1 MILFDHLPC
10 PALLMHEDL
19 TILQANEAVC
29 SLLSDCNL
37 EDDMVSLS
45 TLCAPEEVEAL
56 RDTLSELEA
65 GGQKNITLTFNRP
78 GHDDLATRIAL
89 SRLPEQK
96 VLLLLT
102 DCRQRQ
108 ETVSGR
114 NKLRILEEQY
124 EHNPAGILLVN
135 DRMEMLSYNRQFL
148 QMWNIPVHVQQNR
161 DDNESLQTVLAQLKN
176 PQTFLDKVQE
186 LYQTPDQSST
196 DEVELKDGRTFYRH
210 SYPIFTDKTY
220 LGRVWYFLDITPL
233 KAAQR
238 KIIRQQKFQRAVLEN
253 MQDGIVACNTE
264 KILTIFN
271 RASREIH
278 GCDPAHVPV
287 KEWGEYYQLYHT
299 DGITPLRTD
308 EIPLVRAFEG
318 EQVRNQEMLVIS
330 TDGKKRELRAN
341 GQAMY
346 DNEGNKLGAV
356 ISLHDITDLKQAKKK
371 LQYLAYHDALTDLP
385 NRRMFHDLLEQNIRR
400 ARRNKEKTAVLFL
413 DLDNFK
419 RINDRHGH
427 EAGDRLLI
435 DLATIL
441 RVHLRDSDILCR
453 WGGDEFLIALPE
465 ITSSG
470 MARRVAKK
478 ICGVVEDELAT
489 RCNGC
494 EISTSIGVA
503 LYPDHGQ
510 NPDMLI
516 RRADMAMYLAKQGG
530 KNQYHLAPEGDFL
543 PDEEQCNM
551 HSSLRDR

>member
-1 MILFDHLPC
+1 
-10 PALLMHEDL
+10 MHEDL

-29 SLLSDCNL
+29 CLLSDCNL

-253 MQDGIVACNTE
+253 MQDGIVACNTG

-400 ARRNKEKTAVLFL
+400 A
-413 DLDNFK
+413 
-419 RINDRHGH
+419 
-427 EAGDRLLI
+427 
-435 DLATIL
+435 
-441 RVHLRDSDILCR
+441 
-453 WGGDEFLIALPE
+453 
-465 ITSSG
+465 
-470 MARRVAKK
+470 
-478 ICGVVEDELAT
+478 
-489 RCNGC
+489 
-494 EISTSIGVA
+494 
-503 LYPDHGQ
+503 
-510 NPDMLI
+510 
-516 RRADMAMYLAKQGG
+516 
-530 KNQYHLAPEGDFL
+530 
-543 PDEEQCNM
+543 
-551 HSSLRDR
+551 